1 MDGMSSEVFSE
12 ALAWFVP
19 AALGAAAGWAGG
31 ALRSLRRVHDM
42 REERDEALVEGVKT
56 LLRCEIVR
64 AHDAFVVAGEFLDVD
79 SLEHVQKVHD
89 SYRRLGGNDVGTHL
103 YRQISLAGLYSRKE
117 ILPCI

>member
-1 MDGMSSEVFSE
+1 MDAVSAALCSE

-19 AALGAAAGWAGG
+19 AALGGVAGWAAGV
-31 ALRSLRRVHDM
+31 LRNARKGRDE
-42 REERDEALVEGVKT
+42 REERDNALVEGMKT

-64 AHDAFVVAGEFLDVD
+64 AHAAFVVDGEPLDVD

-103 YRQISLAGLYSRKE
+103 YWQIVGDGMIGDLT
-117 ILPCI
+117 